1 MEEAQWLSWLCDHL
15 CVGLGRGHPKK
26 ASDSHAECN
35 RKVFP
40 IINTCLDNV
49 TQSANKVNP
58 TQDNQQLVED
68 IKTGFPIPGDLAIE
82 EYRGKENESEIWY
95 ETCHQMYPVGVEI
108 CILHT

>member
-1 MEEAQWLSWLCDHL
+1 MCHTHSICPSP
-15 CVGLGRGHPKK
+15 VPHPLIEGTPV
-26 ASDSHAECN
+26 SLPC
-35 RKVFP
+35 P
-40 IINTCLDNV
+40 LL
-49 TQSANKVNP
+49 
-58 TQDNQQLVED
+58 QDNQQLVED